1 MGLFRKKKPADGKP
15 ASPPALATPASAPA
29 PAPAAATPA
38 APPPT
43 ATAGPAKVTVRDA
56 FGRPH
61 ELPREQWRKDVL
73 PKLVEQCARDPQR
86 LAALVLQGLR
96 DGLAADV
103 LPAALRLPVVDQ
115 DAERSLAILAAVQR
129 ECGELEGCAATLR
142 ELAEKKPQSAA
153 LRVGQAL
160 LRDRAGAR
168 VEALALLW
176 EALQIDSN
184 HADALH
190 GWLAFEHA
198 RTGDA
203 GHGEALDRVCGLP
216 GAWRARLLRAH
227 RAFEQSRVDDGLA
240 DLREALAGAGDD
252 SDALTLAASDLLRAG
267 RHDQFAELVLPRYRL
282 ERHHPNVGV
291 LLLQHFAATRQPALG
306 EQLLHELR
314 VRFPRVLDGQLAPL
328 DAEFARMAPPPA
340 LPQGETKV
348 VLYRIDRPLW
358 FASLGDPEWLL
369 PAKPAGS
376 RRVLCAALAVQSPA
390 ALPAMQR
397 EDELGRLSRAVPLFL
412 AEQFWLLSPVRGGAA
427 IPVAEQGGWVVSG
440 VPWAEERLVA
450 LLSDAERDDTLL
462 VSGVVRPDGKRRR
475 IDLWVYD
482 CKARQR
488 LGHAAAEGDEGALG
502 PLLLQL
508 LAELSPIVGGPPAL
522 RPPVGGDAF
531 CERHATGLA
540 QLAALVIAQL
550 GGLPKDRVYGQRA
563 IFEWLLGV
571 ALEQPGFVPAKL
583 AFAAALCADAALG
596 SHVHRELAQPL
607 AELFRVEPPQSAF
620 AKVAVKPLKLLG
632 LEQFWA
638 QRRAAIVAGA
648 DQGYL
653 AWLQKVETAR

>member
-1 MGLFRKKKPADGKP
+1 
-15 ASPPALATPASAPA
+15 
-29 PAPAAATPA
+29 
-38 APPPT
+38 
-43 ATAGPAKVTVRDA
+43 
-56 FGRPH
+56 
-61 ELPREQWRKDVL
+61 
-73 PKLVEQCARDPQR
+73 
-86 LAALVLQGLR
+86 
-96 DGLAADV
+96 
-103 LPAALRLPVVDQ
+103 
-115 DAERSLAILAAVQR
+115 
-129 ECGELEGCAATLR
+129 
-142 ELAEKKPQSAA
+142 
-153 LRVGQAL
+153 
-160 LRDRAGAR
+160 
-168 VEALALLW
+168 
-176 EALQIDSN
+176 
-184 HADALH
+184 
-190 GWLAFEHA
+190 
-198 RTGDA
+198 
-203 GHGEALDRVCGLP
+203 
-216 GAWRARLLRAH
+216 
-227 RAFEQSRVDDGLA
+227 
-240 DLREALAGAGDD
+240 
-252 SDALTLAASDLLRAG
+252 
-267 RHDQFAELVLPRYRL
+267 VLPRYRL

-314 VRFPRVLDGQLAPL
+314 VRFPRVLDAQLAPL
-328 DAEFARMAPPPA
+328 DAEFARMAAPPA

-358 FASLGDPEWLL
+358 FASLADPDWLL
-369 PAKPAGS
+369 PGKPAGS

-390 ALPAMQR
+390 ALPAVQR

-412 AEQFWLLSPVRGGAA
+412 AEQLWLLSPVRGSAA

-440 VPWAEERLVA
+440 VPWAEERLVG

-462 VSGVVRPDGKRRR
+462 VSGVVRPDGARRR

-482 CKARQR
+482 CGARQR

-508 LAELSPIVGGPPAL
+508 LAELSPIVGGPAAL
-522 RPPVGGDAF
+522 RPPVGTDAF

-620 AKVAVKPLKLLG
+620 AKIAVKPLQLLG
-632 LEQFWA
+632 LGALWA
-638 QRRAAIVAGA
+638 QRRQAITAGA

-653 AWLQKVETAR
+653 SWLQKVESGR